1 MTWLEPLIE
10 VETEQ
15 GRVAYGPVTADDLE
29 GLVEAEFH
37 LGKPHALFQ
46 GLTEEIP
53 YLKAQQRWTFSRC
66 GTVTAGSVEEYCASK
81 GFTALQQALAT
92 DPQLI
97 IDAVKDSGLRGRG
110 GAGFP
115 TGIKWQTV
123 ADADAGSAAGQKYV
137 VCNADEGDS
146 GTFSDRMLMEG
157 DPLLLVEGMA
167 IAGRAVGADKGVI
180 YLRSEYPLAAEMLT
194 HAIAEARTAGW
205 LGIAIQGSDFNFDI
219 ELLIGA
225 GSYVCGE
232 ETAMLESMEGKR
244 GQIRAKPPLPAIA
257 GLWQQPT
264 VVNNVIT
271 LASVPAILNRGA
283 AAYAALGTGRSLGTL
298 PFQLAGNIKH
308 GGLVEVPFGITLREL
323 IFDIGGGTASGR
335 PVRAVQVGGPLGA
348 YFPEALLD
356 TPLDYE
362 AFAEQGGTVGHGGV
376 VVFDDSVDMAEQA
389 RFAMQFCVVESCG
402 KCTPCRIG
410 SVRGVELLDQII
422 AARDEGSAASAADA
436 ERQLALLADLC
447 ETMTSA
453 SLCAMGTMTPNPVN
467 SAVQYFAEDFCE
479 APQRAG

>member
-1 MTWLEPLIE
+1 MTVRLYIARETSALSVGADTIAERLPELLRAQGQECEIVRPGSVGMTWLEPLIE
-10 VETEQ
+10 VETQQ

-29 GLVEAEFH
+29 GLVAAEFY
-37 LGKPHALFQ
+37 LGKPHALYH

-66 GTVTAGSVEEYCASK
+66 GTVTAGSVEGYCASK

-205 LGIAIQGSDFNFDI
+205 LGVAIQGSDFNFDI

-376 VVFDDSVDMAEQA
+376 SAWSNRAVN
-389 RFAMQFCVVESCG
+389 
-402 KCTPCRIG
+402 
-410 SVRGVELLDQII
+410 VR
-422 AARDEGSAASAADA
+422 
-436 ERQLALLADLC
+436 
-447 ETMTSA
+447 
-453 SLCAMGTMTPNPVN
+453 PV
-467 SAVQYFAEDFCE
+467 A
-479 APQRAG
+479 